1 MTQNKYGFLM
11 AGRIRLFRVRFA
23 AEPLCSQNIGH
34 EMRPAHRAT
43 PKAGSAAVA
52 LQHATDQYAQG

>member
-1 MTQNKYGFLM
+1 M